1 MGITY
6 MSILARILMLL
17 EQIILI
23 IYYIIVYVI
32 YICNVKQKTMA
43 TAIKNIPVL
52 KKDAAHAF
60 TAKIERNVA
69 NRSSVDFSKKAS
81 IASKILDKAGKF

>member
-1 MGITY
+1 
-6 MSILARILMLL
+6 
-17 EQIILI
+17 
-23 IYYIIVYVI
+23 
-32 YICNVKQKTMA
+32 MA

-52 KKDAAHAF
+52 KKDAARAF